1 MSAGPEGTG
10 EDSQGAFARA
20 CRYLTARERCA
31 AEVRT
36 YLRKHG
42 FAEEEIE
49 SAIRLLQE
57 RRYVDDLRYAR
68 LYVESRSRRAP
79 RAGALLVKELRRR
92 GVDAETARSA
102 VGEFLR
108 RVPEEELAR
117 RLIAKL
123 PGEGEEWKERAAR
136 KLRARGF
143 RPSIALRGHVE
154 PEEVWDGIGGD
165 EDADQ

>member
-1 MSAGPEGTG
+1 MSGSAGGAG
-10 EDSQGAFARA
+10 ENSQGAFARA

-31 AEVRT
+31 SEVRT

-42 FAEEEIE
+42 YADDEIE

-68 LYVESRSRRAP
+68 IYVESRSRRAP
-79 RAGALLVKELRRR
+79 RAGVLLVKELRRR
-92 GVDAETARSA
+92 GVDRETAQAA
-102 VGEFLR
+102 VEDFLR

-117 RLIAKL
+117 RVIAKL

-136 KLRARGF
+136 RLRARGF
-143 RPSIALRGHVE
+143 RPSIALRGQFEH
-154 PEEVWDGIGGD
+154 EEAWDGIGGD
-165 EDADQ
+165 EDAD